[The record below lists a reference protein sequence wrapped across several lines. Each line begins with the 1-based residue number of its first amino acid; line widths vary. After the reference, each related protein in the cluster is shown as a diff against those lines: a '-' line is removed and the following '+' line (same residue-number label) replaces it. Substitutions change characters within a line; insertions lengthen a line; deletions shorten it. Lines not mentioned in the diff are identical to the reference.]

1 MAMQVLV
8 SETGTGFSITISGC
22 TIPNLGNIV
31 PAFFNAF
38 PDSQLNLSKQAD
50 GTYTILIPNYP
61 VPQLLSEL
69 ISTLQAVQTVTT

>member
-1 MAMQVLV
+1 MQVTV
-8 SETGTGFSITISGC
+8 SETGTGFAITIAGC

-38 PDSQLNLSKQAD
+38 PSSKLTLSRAVD
-50 GTYTILIPNYP
+50 GTYTIMIPSYP

-69 ISTLQAVQTVTT
+69 ISTLQAVQSVTT